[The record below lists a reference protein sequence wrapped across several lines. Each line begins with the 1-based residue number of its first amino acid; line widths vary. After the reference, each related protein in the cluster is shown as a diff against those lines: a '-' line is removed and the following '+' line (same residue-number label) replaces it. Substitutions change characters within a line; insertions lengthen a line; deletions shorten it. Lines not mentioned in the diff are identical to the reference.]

1 MIDSY
6 LCVGLS
12 YDSVTIIYKSLY
24 VHEVWGN
31 PKDISVRRYVYIN
44 KKFVCMTVY
53 IVYIKGVTV
62 DEYSVDDNNET
73 IKGNSE

>member
-1 MIDSY
+1 
-6 LCVGLS
+6 
-12 YDSVTIIYKSLY
+12 
-24 VHEVWGN
+24 
-31 PKDISVRRYVYIN
+31 
-44 KKFVCMTVY
+44 MTVY